1 MLQKLILPIC
11 CLFFWGKATAIT
23 INWTGGNGNWDV
35 AANWNPAQIP
45 TAADDVNIFSGTV
58 TIPSGY
64 TANCFT
70 MDCEF
75 SSVVFNL
82 DGTLNTKKAYN
93 LGTFNIS
100 ASGVL
105 TISNTNLIYTA
116 IGNYG
121 TFSNYGTIN
130 VLNLTFNNNRALYN
144 SGIIFHN
151 YGDINIEQTASGI
164 INDAEFINHSGAGI
178 NLIDLTNSALIN
190 GENNSAPFATF
201 TNESGASINIE
212 NVEYGILQNYINEI
226 FNNSGSIAIE
236 SVQTT
241 NASFAGLLNAAT
253 FNNLNGATLTITQSN
268 TQGIYNE
275 GTFSNAANAVVHID
289 RTRYNGIYNTGD
301 AVVHGT
307 ISNTGTM
314 NIELANTAGSSS
326 YAGILSF
333 DDFSNGTT
341 GIINF
346 SLGNRTGFL
355 RGSRAGYI
363 GSFNNYGIMTF
374 EDGAFSV
381 NALNLN
387 GNMTNHACGQIKL
400 GDNSLSIASTST
412 LTNNGWISIE
422 NTVTNPLSGLL
433 INNAGLGD
441 AHGVLPTNTANVQNN
456 RFIVKKTN
464 GSACF
469 GDLMPDALTLVSL
482 SGFTVNGWYTDAAAT
497 VSAGTYNAA
506 ANTFFPNANALG
518 LTDFYVKVTEN
529 ANNCTFIF
537 KKIISDGVLAKVEYF
552 LDNDGDGF
560 GGSSNSVEAC
570 TPPPGYVN
578 NDADC
583 DDNDPLEFPGQI
595 WYRDLDGDD
604 YSDGTTI
611 TACLRPNN
619 YFVASELLG
628 TNNDCNDN
636 DPLERPG
643 QTWYRDLDGDDYSDG
658 STITACLRPNN
669 YFVASE
675 LLGTNTDCNDNDP
688 LERPGQIWLRDLD
701 GDNYSDGTSL
711 VQCTR
716 PANYFVATE
725 LLGTNSDCDDNDP
738 LERPGQIWFADLD
751 GDDHSNGNILVQ
763 CLRPSNYYAF
773 SELAG
778 INDDC
783 DDNDAT
789 VYTGAPEI
797 CDDQD
802 NDCDNQIDEGVC
814 GVSCADPR
822 VIGSLPY
829 SFSGNTA
836 LYSDLYENDDACMS
850 AYMTGNDMIFQY
862 TPTQTQ
868 VGRIGLQNTG
878 VPPGTSFYGHAM
890 FLLNGCPDA
899 PGTACLAAAVSGY
912 ANNAPILLE
921 TVVFEAGQT
930 YYLVV
935 SSQSTFHQTFTFNLL
950 IDLPTGNICQNAHQI
965 GSLPYVLNSSTQ
977 YLGNDYSSA
986 DACASTFMSG
996 NDVVFEYT
1004 PTTTQVARI
1013 RLQNTGVPSGT
1024 IYFSHAVFLLDGCP
1038 DDPATN
1044 CIAQQTLNSTTNT
1057 PIYIETAVLQAGQ
1070 TYFIVVASHGTFHPW
1085 FSFLLAIDLPT
1096 GNICENARQIGGIP
1110 YTFSGTTQFFGDDYD
1125 SNDAC
1130 SSAFMNGN
1138 DVVFEYTPTSNETAR
1153 IQLQNTGQP
1162 PGTTF
1167 FGHAVFLLNDCP
1179 DAPGASC
1186 LASAQT
1192 SATSNNTLLLDPV
1205 NFTAGQTYY
1214 IVVASHPTFHQ
1225 WYNYIL
1231 SVEYQALP
1239 VELLDFQAKRKDSD
1253 KILLQ
1258 WTSSQELAFSHYE
1271 IERSSDSRQWE
1282 MLGKIYG
1289 KGAGNYDFE
1298 DRPEAALQT
1307 QTLYY
1312 RLRLVDLNGTV
1323 RYSDIRS
1330 VEPEARSLHFYPNPS
1345 TGKVFVQWAQAP
1357 ADGEFVVKICST
1369 DGRCTSSNWSPSEPI
1384 LLPEIPGVYL
1394 IQIWESGSLLKTS
1407 KIEVLQR

>member
-11 CLFFWGKATAIT
+11 CLFFWGKAEAIS
-23 INWTGGNGNWDV
+23 INWVGGVGNWNV
-35 AANWNPAQIP
+35 AANWSPAQIP
-45 TAADDVNIFSGTV
+45 TAADDVNILSGEV
-58 TIPSGY
+58 TIPVGY
-64 TANCFT
+64 VANSST

-75 SSVVFNL
+75 SSVVFTL
-82 DGTLNTKKAYN
+82 AGALNTKKVYNAGTFSIAVGGILTISNSNLYATAISN
-93 LGTFNIS
+93 LGTFTNSGAINIYN
-100 ASGVL
+100 L
-105 TISNTNLIYTA
+105 TLNNNKA
-116 IGNYG
+116 IGN
-121 TFSNYGTIN
+121 
-130 VLNLTFNNNRALYN
+130 N
-144 SGIIFHN
+144 SGTFHN
-151 YGDINIEQTASGI
+151 YGNINIELVSTGI
-164 INDAEFINHSGAGI
+164 LNDAEFINHSGGSISLI
-178 NLIDLTNSALIN
+178 NLANVAIANADDNVV
-190 GENNSAPFATF
+190 PYATF
-201 TNESGASINIE
+201 TNENGASINIE
-212 NVEYGILQNYINEI
+212 NVEYGILQNYTGEI
-226 FNNSGSIAIE
+226 FNNNGSILIE
-236 SVQTT
+236 NVQTT
-241 NASFAGLLNAAT
+241 NSSFAALSNAAT

-275 GTFSNAANAVVHID
+275 GTFNNAANAVVHID

-333 DDFSNGTT
+333 DDFSNGPT

-355 RGSRAGYI
+355 RGSRAGYS
-363 GSFNNYGIMTF
+363 GSFNNYGIMIF

-387 GNMTNHACGQIKL
+387 GNMTNHPCGQIKL
-400 GDNSLSIASTST
+400 GDNALSIANTYT
-412 LTNNGWISIE
+412 LTNNGWISLE
-422 NTVTNPLSGLL
+422 NTVTNNLSGLL
-433 INNAGLGD
+433 LNNGGLGD
-441 AHGVLPTNTANVQNN
+441 AHGVLPTSAANVQNN

-464 GSACF
+464 GPACF

-518 LTDFYVKVTEN
+518 LTDFYVKATEN

-537 KKIISDGVLAKVEYF
+537 KKIISGSVLPKVEYF

-560 GGSSNSVEAC
+560 GGSSTSVEAC

-595 WYRDLDGDD
+595 WFRDLDGDD

-619 YFVASELLG
+619 YFVAAELLG
-628 TNNDCNDN
+628 TNNDCDDN

-643 QTWYRDLDGDDYSDG
+643 QTWFRDLDGDDYSDG
-658 STITACLRPNN
+658 TSLVQCSRPANF
-669 YFVASE
+669 FVAAE
-675 LLGTNTDCNDNDP
+675 LLGTNN
-688 LERPGQIWLRDLD
+688 
-701 GDNYSDGTSL
+701 
-711 VQCTR
+711 
-716 PANYFVATE
+716 
-725 LLGTNSDCDDNDP
+725 DCDDNDP
-738 LERPGQIWFADLD
+738 LERPGQIWYVDAD
-751 GDDHSNGNILVQ
+751 GDDHSDGDFLIQ
-763 CLRPSNYYAF
+763 CLRPANYYAA
-773 SELAG
+773 SELVN

-783 DDNDAT
+783 DDGDPT

-802 NDCDNQIDEGVC
+802 NDCDNLVDEGVC

-829 SFSGNTA
+829 SFSGNTT

-862 TPTQTQ
+862 TPTQTR

-899 PGTACLAAAVSGY
+899 PGTACLASAVSGY

-986 DACASTFMSG
+986 DACGSTYMSG

-1004 PTTTQVARI
+1004 PASTQVARI

-1024 IYFSHAVFLLDGCP
+1024 TYYSHAVFLLDGCP

-1070 TYFIVVASHGTFHPW
+1070 TYYLVLASHGTFHPW
-1085 FSFLLAIDLPT
+1085 FNYLLSIDLPT
-1096 GNICENARQIGGIP
+1096 GNICENARPIGGIP
-1110 YTFSGTTQFFGDDYD
+1110 YTFSGSTQFLGDDYD
-1125 SNDAC
+1125 QSDAC
-1130 SSAFMNGN
+1130 GSVYMGGN
-1138 DVVFEYTPTSNETAR
+1138 DVVFEYTPASNETVR
-1153 IQLQNTGQP
+1153 IQLDNTGQP

-1167 FGHAVFLLNDCP
+1167 FGHAVFLLDACP
-1179 DAPGASC
+1179 DAPGATC
-1186 LASAQT
+1186 IASAQS
-1192 SATSNNTLLLDPV
+1192 SAISNNTLLLDPV

-1225 WYNYIL
+1225 WFNYIL
-1231 SVEYQALP
+1231 KVEYPALP
-1239 VELLDFQAKRKDSD
+1239 VELLDFQAKRKDANS
-1253 KILLQ
+1253 ILLQ
-1258 WTSSQELAFSHYE
+1258 WETAQEQGFSHYE
-1271 IERSSDSRQWE
+1271 MERSSDGGQWK
-1282 MLGKIYG
+1282 MLGTVAA

-1298 DRPEAALQT
+1298 DRPEAALQA

-1312 RLRLVDLNGTV
+1312 RLRLVDLDGAI
-1323 RYSDIRS
+1323 RYSDIKA
-1330 VEPEARSLHFYPNPS
+1330 VQPEARSLHLYPNPS
-1345 TGKVFVQWAQAP
+1345 TGKIFAAWAQAP
-1357 ADGEFVVKICST
+1357 AEGEFLVQICSS
-1369 DGRCTSSNWSPSEPI
+1369 DGRCTSSSWSLSEPI
-1384 LLPEIPGVYL
+1384 LLPEIPGLYL
-1394 IQIWESGSLLKTS
+1394 IQIRESGKLLKTA